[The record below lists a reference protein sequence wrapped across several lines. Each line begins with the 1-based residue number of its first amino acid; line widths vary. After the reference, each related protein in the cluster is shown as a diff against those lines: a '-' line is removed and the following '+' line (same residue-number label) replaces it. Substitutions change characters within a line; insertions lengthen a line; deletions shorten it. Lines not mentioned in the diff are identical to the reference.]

1 MEMET
6 LEHLPEDGP
15 AMPAANDVDVSANS
29 SPDPLGSTGPSESL
43 ASSLSSSLPDEEFAE
58 SAPFAFDKPKGAR
71 ISVQIPSSTL
81 VNPKS
86 AFDGYEPPLPPTRE
100 HVAVEALM
108 AATRSKPSSQ
118 KFVEFELSE
127 FTFYADPRNY
137 PKEMRSLHQFS
148 TKNGHDKFY
157 FDGVLSSGETRY
169 YVTQIEVCELPIG
182 NYGAEHPSVDDQI
195 WVRSIRHK
203 KRDSEIYYRLTK
215 PAFEYRRFFY
225 PFLWVAN
232 LAKHIADFA
241 ASIGKN
247 REVHM
252 GLFREEFFQWI
263 VKTHGESAL
272 KRWLVQHPSHDFRT
286 SVMANLK
293 FI

>member
-1 MEMET
+1 MET

-43 ASSLSSSLPDEEFAE
+43 ASSSSSSLPDEEFAE
-58 SAPFAFDKPKGAR
+58 SAPFAFDKPKVAR

-157 FDGVLSSGETRY
+157 FDGGSVPVRPATTLLKSRSASCPSATTVRSTHRWTTKSGFGQSGIKRGTRSFITGSPNRPSSTGASAIPFCGWQTWPNTLPTSPPLSARIARSIWGSSGKISSNGSSRPT
-169 YVTQIEVCELPIG
+169 
-182 NYGAEHPSVDDQI
+182 
-195 WVRSIRHK
+195 
-203 KRDSEIYYRLTK
+203 
-215 PAFEYRRFFY
+215 
-225 PFLWVAN
+225 AN
-232 LAKHIADFA
+232 
-241 ASIGKN
+241 
-247 REVHM
+247 
-252 GLFREEFFQWI
+252 Q
-263 VKTHGESAL
+263 
-272 KRWLVQHPSHDFRT
+272 P
-286 SVMANLK
+286 
-293 FI
+293 